1 MVKFKT
7 VEEIGVVRSAEGM
20 VASVAVPKKSGC
32 EGCSMKACKPDDQ
45 FMLIE
50 ALNPLQAR
58 IGQKVRVGIKSF
70 TYLKGS
76 VIIYGIPALS
86 LIAGAVIGKEIFSPY
101 FKTYDPDIVS
111 ALFGF
116 GAFGL
121 AFIGIKLWSSKVS
134 TKADLKPVIEEI
146 LSE

>member
-20 VASVAVPKKSGC
+20 VATVAVPKKSGC
-32 EGCSMKACKPDDQ
+32 EGCSMKACKPDEQ
-45 FMLIE
+45 FMVIE
-50 ALNPLQAR
+50 ALNPVKALV
-58 IGQKVRVGIKSF
+58 GQKVRVGINSY

-76 VIIYGIPALS
+76 VIIYGIPAIS

-101 FKTYDPDIVS
+101 FKRYDPDIVS

-116 GAFGL
+116 GAFLL
-121 AFIGIKLWSSKVS
+121 AFLGIKLWSSKVS
-134 TKADLKPVIEEI
+134 RKADLKPVIEEI

>member
-86 LIAGAVIGKEIFSPY
+86 LISGAVIGKEIFSPY

-116 GAFGL
+116 GAFVL
-121 AFIGIKLWSSKVS
+121 SFLGIKLWSSKVS
-134 TKADLKPVIEEI
+134 KQAELKPIIEEI

>member
-50 ALNPLQAR
+50 ALNPVQAR

-101 FKTYDPDIVS
+101 FKTCDPDIVS

-116 GAFGL
+116 VAFGL

-134 TKADLKPVIEEI
+134 TRADLKPVIEEI